1 LPDHNTMTTRT
12 TSSEKS
18 YRLRI
23 TQTSEKENAYY
34 VDIELEVNGL
44 ISKRATTSFTFSLSE
59 QEQEALRWYFED
71 YLLYPFD
78 PAPRIANS
86 IEASLADMGVKL
98 HQDLFESSDAA
109 REIWTTLR
117 ERLSD
122 TRVEIATAA
131 REPAVIPWEL
141 IRDPQNGRALAL
153 QARAFVR
160 TIIDAP
166 PTQKATLDADSPIRI
181 LLVICRPIDTPS
193 VPFRSVAISISS
205 GLSGRADFR
214 LDVLRPPTYVAMNVQ
229 LQSAKAEGHP
239 YHIVHFDGHG
249 TYEDLSQNS
258 HFPLP
263 NTLPKGKRG
272 YLHFEG
278 SRGETQYV
286 SGAEIGKVLVV
297 ADVPLLALNA
307 CRSAYTE
314 TPATPG
320 KILANAQSRSFGS
333 LAQEVIAAGVSG
345 VLAMRYNVSVV
356 TAAQFVSDLYDSLTQ
371 GATLGEAATW
381 SRARLAE
388 APQRA
393 LDYEPRPLQDWSVP
407 LVYEATPFAIA
418 PTRAKPAQPRALP
431 PLTGFPEPPIPGF
444 VGCDDTLLK
453 LDQAFTNQRVVLL
466 YGPAGSGKTATA
478 TEFAAWYTRT
488 HGVEGPALFTSFERY
503 TPLTQ
508 ALDTVGRAFA
518 QALEHR
524 GARWSELNAA
534 ERYDEARRLLQDH
547 PALWVWDSVETIAGF
562 PSGVASDWSAAEQRE
577 LSEFLRLIAGTKAK
591 ILLTSRREE
600 TAWLGDLPER
610 ILMSNMQLDDFI
622 PLAQKL
628 TEAHK
633 QPLRSVRDW
642 WPILQFTRGNPL
654 TSTALVEQ
662 ALRDNLRSGEQME
675 AFIDRLR
682 AGEDALNEIGGDRPR
697 SIRASLNYGFDR
709 GFNDSER
716 GQLALLHFFQGWVNA
731 DALRMMGKRTAPWS
745 LPALRDMTREACDDL
760 LDRAAD
766 VGLLTHI
773 KGKGGYVS
781 DVPWRRQDLI
791 LEASGQYV
799 AHPMLPWF
807 FKPLFDAIYPERQ
820 VADPSIERADRKAAT
835 WAFVDAMGELGEAF
849 HRGYTQGDPSAIRSL
864 FAEEGNLLHARRLAC
879 AYSWWDPL
887 VRVMQGLRSLYTHM
901 GRPEDWARLVD
912 EATPFLFDPATDGPL
927 PGREEQWI
935 VFSEY
940 RAQLAAET
948 GQWAEAERLQ
958 RLRLDLA
965 CRSVATALESPPK
978 DLDDDQRDRI
988 RTLAG
993 AYSRLGNALREQ
1005 GRLEEYL
1012 SCHKKAIRLYRLIK
1026 DRVAEASA
1034 TFSLAAFYL
1043 HTGNLKAADRCYDR
1057 SLELR
1062 DKTDRLGISRVLS
1075 QQGYIAMVRLIQAQE
1090 ASESREAWEVFYKT
1104 SSEKYKGALELQ
1116 EKDKVGS
1123 VSDLAVTYGQLG
1135 NIHRIAGNAD
1145 EALKHYPKAI
1155 KLFEEAGQA
1164 GKAVEV
1170 RFYIALTLQDKS
1182 RFAEALAYAREIQ
1195 WALEQAGAD
1204 PAGQEF
1210 QNTQNLINEL
1220 TQQMKGESTT

>member
-1 LPDHNTMTTRT
+1 MITNT

-23 TQTSEKENAYY
+23 TQTSEKENAYC

-44 ISKRATTSFTFSLSE
+44 ISKRATTGFTFSLNE

-71 YLLYPFD
+71 YLLYPSD

-109 REIWTTLR
+109 REIWTTIR
-117 ERLSD
+117 DWWGD
-122 TRVEIATAA
+122 TRVEIVTDAQ
-131 REPAVIPWEL
+131 EPAVIPWEL
-141 IRDPQNGRALAL
+141 IRDPQNGHALAL

-160 TIIDAP
+160 TIINTP
-166 PTQKATLDADSPIRI
+166 PILKATLDAAGPIRI
-181 LLVICRPIDTPS
+181 LLVICRPSDTPS
-193 VPFRSVAISISS
+193 APFRSVAIRISAS
-205 GLSGRADFR
+205 LSGRDDFR
-214 LDVLRPPTYVAMNVQ
+214 LDVLRPPTYAAMEAR
-229 LQSAKAEGHP
+229 LQSAKAEGQP

-249 TYEDLSQNS
+249 TYEDLSRY
-258 HFPLP
+258 PLP
-263 NTLPKGKRG
+263 IPLPKGERG

-278 SRGETQYV
+278 PSGKSQPV
-286 SGAEIGKVLVV
+286 SGEKLGKALVA

-307 CRSAYTE
+307 CRSAYAE

-320 KILANAQSRSFGS
+320 KVLASDQSRSFGS
-333 LAQEVIAAGVSG
+333 LAQEVMAAGVVG
-345 VLAMRYNVSVV
+345 VLAMRYEVYVV
-356 TAAQFVSDLYDSLTQ
+356 TAAQFVSDLYVSLTQ
-371 GATLGEAATW
+371 GATLGEAVTW

-393 LDYEPRPLQDWSVP
+393 LGYEPRPLQDWSVP
-407 LVYEATPFAIA
+407 LVYEAAPFAIA
-418 PTRAKPAQPRALP
+418 PARHKPEQPSALP

-453 LDQAFTNQRVVLL
+453 LDQAFTKRRVVLL

-488 HGVEGPALFTSFERY
+488 HGVEGPALFTSFERH

-518 QALEHR
+518 QTLEHR
-524 GARWSELNAA
+524 GVNWSELSVA
-534 ERYDEARRLLQDH
+534 ERYDEAQRLLQDH

-562 PSGVASDWSAAEQRE
+562 PSGVESAWSSAEQRE
-577 LSEFLRLIAGTKAK
+577 FSDFLRLIAGTKAK

-662 ALRDNLRSGEQME
+662 ALRDNLRSGEQIE
-675 AFIDRLR
+675 AFIERLR
-682 AGEDALNEIGGDRPR
+682 AGDAALNDANGDRAR
-697 SIRASLNYGFDR
+697 SIRASLNYGFDV
-709 GFNDSER
+709 GFNDSESR
-716 GQLALLHFFQGWVNA
+716 QLALLHFFQGWVNA
-731 DALRMMGKRTAPWS
+731 DALLMMGNPTAPWS
-745 LPALRDMTREACDDL
+745 LPALRDMTREDCDSL
-760 LDRAAD
+760 LDRAAE
-766 VGLLTHI
+766 VGLLTRI
-773 KGKGGYVS
+773 KGKGEYVA
-781 DVPWRRQDLI
+781 DAPWRRDPI
-791 LEASGQYV
+791 HEAGDSSGQYM
-799 AHPMLPWF
+799 ANPMLPWF
-807 FKPLFDAIYPERQ
+807 FKPLFAAIYPERQ
-820 VADPSIERADRKAAT
+820 SADPSIEPADRKAAT
-835 WAFVDAMGELGEAF
+835 WAFVGATGELGEAF
-849 HRGYTQGDPSAIRSL
+849 NRGYTQGDQSAIRSL

-879 AYSWWDPL
+879 AYGWWDPL

-901 GRPEDWARLVD
+901 GRQEDWARLVD
-912 EATPFLFDPATDGPL
+912 EVTPFLFDPATDGPL

-940 RAQLAAET
+940 RAQLAAGT

-958 RLRLDLA
+958 RLRLDWA
-965 CRSVATALESPPK
+965 GRSAAAALESPPEA
-978 DLDDDQRDRI
+978 LNDDQRNRI

-1005 GRLEEYL
+1005 GRLKEYL
-1012 SCHKKAIRLYRLIK
+1012 PCHEEAIRLYRLIE

-1043 HTGNLKAADRCYDR
+1043 RIGDLDAADRCYDR
-1057 SLELR
+1057 SLKLR
-1062 DKTDRLGISRVLS
+1062 DKTDRLGKSRVLS
-1075 QQGYIAMVRLIQAQE
+1075 QQGYVALVRLIQAQE
-1090 ASESREAWEVFYKT
+1090 AGQSREAWEVFYKT
-1104 SSEKYKGALELQ
+1104 ACDKYEDALDLQ
-1116 EKDKVGS
+1116 ERDAVGA
-1123 VSDLAVTYGQLG
+1123 VSDLAVTHGQLG
-1135 NIHRIAGNAD
+1135 NIHRIAENAD
-1145 EALKHYPKAI
+1145 KALEHYPKAL
-1155 KLFEEAGQA
+1155 KLFEQAGQL
-1164 GKAVEV
+1164 GQAVEV

-1182 RFAEALAYAREIQ
+1182 RFAEALEYAQEAQR
-1195 WALEQAGAD
+1195 ALEQAGAD
-1204 PAGQEF
+1204 TASREF
-1210 QNTQNLINEL
+1210 QNTQQLINEL
-1220 TQQMKGESTT
+1220 TQQMKGQSTS